1 MREGLIKISKNK
13 GIPPNQRNAGVGESA
28 TEVVLK
34 PLAQVSSPI
43 RLSEFAIDYICR
55 LYQGNK
61 PSNKIFFVEV
71 KTATRF
77 ALNWRRKISRDTIE
91 FWLSQSY
98 PVFIVVYDLENDV
111 CYWISAE
118 DNREK
123 WSKKLEK
130 GVKSIS
136 IRVDDSHRL
145 KKAPDPNLDFL
156 HKIEHDTIRLSSI
169 YGIPRVL
176 YRGGKGIKGV
186 YYFEYP
192 NLGILSD
199 STRSKFK
206 NTIRYSLNILINDG
220 LLRNDLAHAREAYRL
235 SKILTEFDK
244 GHYEHFFARAKAC
257 LPLKK
262 NKEARRYCNLAIK
275 CLNQDLIWD
284 INRPEG
290 IKSRAEII
298 SEIQSM
304 KAKIPK

>member
-1 MREGLIKISKNK
+1 M
-13 GIPPNQRNAGVGESA
+13 PVNQRYAGVGESA

-43 RLSEFAIDYICR
+43 RLSEYAIDYICR
-55 LYQGNK
+55 LYQRNK

-71 KTATRF
+71 KTATSH
-77 ALNWRRKISRDTIE
+77 ALSWRRKISRDTIG

-98 PVFIVVYDLENDV
+98 PVYIVVYDLENDV

-136 IRVDDSHRL
+136 IRVDGLHIL
-145 KKAPDPNLDFL
+145 KKAPDPNLDFV
-156 HKIEHDTIRLSSI
+156 HKIEQDTIRLSSI

-176 YRGGKGIKGV
+176 YKGGKGIKGV

-192 NLGILSD
+192 DLGVLSNL
-199 STRSKFK
+199 TRGKFQ
-206 NTIRYSLNILINDG
+206 NTIRRSLYLLINDG
-220 LLRNDLAHAREAYRL
+220 LLRKDLKDLQEAYRL
-235 SKILTEFDK
+235 SKVLTEFDK
-244 GHYEHFFARAKAC
+244 AHYENFLVRAEVC
-257 LPLKK
+257 LQLKK
-262 NKEARRYCNLAIK
+262 TEEAQRYYNEAIS
-275 CLNQDLIWD
+275 CLERDPIWD

-290 IKSRAEII
+290 IKSKAEII
-298 SEIQSM
+298 SEIQSRI
-304 KAKIPK
+304 ARIPND

>member
-1 MREGLIKISKNK
+1 MLV
-13 GIPPNQRNAGVGESA
+13 NQRYAGVGESA

-43 RLSEFAIDYICR
+43 RLSEYAIDYICR

-77 ALNWRRKISRDTIE
+77 TLNWRRKISRDTIG
-91 FWLSQSY
+91 FWLSQFY
-98 PVFIVVYDLENDV
+98 PVYIVVYDLQKDV
-111 CYWISAE
+111 CHWISAE

-130 GVKSIS
+130 GIQSIS
-136 IRVDDSHRL
+136 IRVDGLHSL
-145 KKAPDPNLDFL
+145 KKAPDPNLDFI
-156 HKIEHDTIRLSSI
+156 HKIEEDTIRLSSI
-169 YGIPRVL
+169 YGIPRIL

-192 NLGILSD
+192 NLGVLSD
-199 STRSKFK
+199 LTRGKFQ
-206 NTIRYSLNILINDG
+206 NTIRHSLFLLINDG
-220 LLRNDLAHAREAYRL
+220 LLRKDLAHAREAYRL

-244 GHYEHFFARAKAC
+244 GHYENFLARAEAC
-257 LPLKK
+257 RQLKK
-262 NKEARRYCNLAIK
+262 NKEARRYYNKAIR
-275 CLNQDLIWD
+275 CLKQDPIWD

-290 IKSRAEII
+290 IKAKADII
-298 SEIQSM
+298 SEIQSI
-304 KAKIPK
+304 KAKIPND

>member
-1 MREGLIKISKNK
+1 LTKISKNK
-13 GIPPNQRNAGVGESA
+13 GIQSNQRNAGVGESA

-77 ALNWRRKISRDTIE
+77 ALNWRRKISRETIE

-98 PVFIVVYDLENDV
+98 LVYIVVYDLENDV

-136 IRVDDSHRL
+136 IRVDGSHRL
-145 KKAPDPNLDFL
+145 KKASDPNLDFL
-156 HKIEHDTIRLSSI
+156 HKIEQDTIRLSSI

-206 NTIRYSLNILINDG
+206 KTIRYSLFLLINDG
-220 LLRNDLAHAREAYRL
+220 LLRKDLAYAREAYRL

-244 GHYEHFFARAKAC
+244 GHYEHFLARAEAC
-257 LPLKK
+257 RQLKK
-262 NKEARRYCNLAIK
+262 NKEARRYCNKAIR
-275 CLNQDLIWD
+275 CLKQDLIWD

-290 IKSRAEII
+290 IKSKAEII
-298 SEIQSM
+298 SEIQAIL
-304 KAKIPK
+304 AKIPND

>member
-1 MREGLIKISKNK
+1 MTKISKNK
-13 GIPPNQRNAGVGESA
+13 GIPSNQRNAGVGESA

-55 LYQGNK
+55 LYKGNK

-98 PVFIVVYDLENDV
+98 PVYIVIYDLEHDV
-111 CYWISAE
+111 CYWISTE

-136 IRVDDSHRL
+136 IRIDSSHRL

-156 HKIEHDTIRLSSI
+156 DKIEQDTIRLSSI

-206 NTIRYSLNILINDG
+206 KTIRYSLNILINDG
-220 LLRNDLAHAREAYRL
+220 LLRDDLAHARETYRL

-257 LPLKK
+257 LQLKK
-262 NKEARRYCNLAIK
+262 NNEARRYCNLAIR

-290 IKSRAEII
+290 IKSKAEII
-298 SEIQSM
+298 SEIQSF
-304 KAKIPK
+304 KAKIPND